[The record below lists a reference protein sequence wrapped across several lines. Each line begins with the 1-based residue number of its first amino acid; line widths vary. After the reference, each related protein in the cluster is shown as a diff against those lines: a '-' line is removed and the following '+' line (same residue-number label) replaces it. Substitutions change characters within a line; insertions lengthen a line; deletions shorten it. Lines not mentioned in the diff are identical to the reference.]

1 MTSAATATS
10 DVATEKVI
18 MEGVDGAGVGHDV
31 SQRNGGRARRL
42 AGRHRRAAWCRR
54 NVGRRD
60 LAFDEGI
67 AAGFL
72 IGRSVADSKELTA
85 KGDFI
90 VASAIGEEAIMA
102 DAMEAVRQ
110 GVQEKATNE
119 LIGIERHHLGFA
131 ILPIVLPGKLTLPS
145 ASETSRLLAM
155 ATRCV

>member
-1 MTSAATATS
+1 MWA
-10 DVATEKVI
+10 
-18 MEGVDGAGVGHDV
+18 DG
-31 SQRNGGRARRL
+31 
-42 AGRHRRAAWCRR
+42 
-54 NVGRRD
+54 D

-131 ILPIVLPGKLTLPS
+131 ILPIVLPGKAHLTIG
-145 ASETSRLLAM
+145 E
-155 ATRCV
+155 